1 MRRFVDAEISF
12 DELASWVERHE
23 LHWSSFELDSIA
35 EKLAIAVM
43 HARWDQA
50 YCQEHQDTDYPESEL
65 RERIAEDYAEI
76 VGSRAL
82 P

>member
-12 DELASWVERHE
+12 DELASWVERHD
-23 LHWSSFELDSIA
+23 LHWSSFELDSLA
-35 EKLAIAVM
+35 EKLAGSVM
-43 HARWDQA
+43 HARWDQE
-50 YCQEHQDTDYPESEL
+50 YCQEHQGSDYPEPEL
-65 RERIAEDYAEI
+65 RDRIAEDYAEI